1 MQGSPIFLDA
11 RDGVAISHAE
21 MPLDS
26 PCQNSLATA
35 SGTIFVLLGL
45 TLPARRSTTLMYGI
59 SPILISEEGL
69 PCPPRTEIIPSS
81 IKSPR
86 EHILNSGRLLLIFSS
101 KTDSDLFP
109 ENVGTAM

>member
-59 SPILISEEGL
+59 SPILISEEDFHVL
-69 PCPPRTEIIPSS
+69 
-81 IKSPR
+81 R
-86 EHILNSGRLLLIFSS
+86 ELKLYRHRLSLQ
-101 KTDSDLFP
+101 
-109 ENVGTAM
+109 ENAF